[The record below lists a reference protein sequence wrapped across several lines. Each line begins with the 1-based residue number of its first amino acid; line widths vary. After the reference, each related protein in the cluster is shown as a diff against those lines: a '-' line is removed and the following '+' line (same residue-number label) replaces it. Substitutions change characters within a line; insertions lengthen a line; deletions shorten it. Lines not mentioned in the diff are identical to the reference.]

1 MFWVAS
7 YDVFRAQRVK
17 PVQKLFISP
26 VLWKVVKVR
35 FPVHGHKLVWAE
47 GVKDQDN
54 ALCIAYC
61 CIPSP
66 QSTMDITNF

>member
-1 MFWVAS
+1 MFWVAL

-17 PVQKLFISP
+17 PVRKSFISP

-47 GVKDQDN
+47 VSK
-54 ALCIAYC
+54 
-61 CIPSP
+61 
-66 QSTMDITNF
+66 